1 LNKIINSNTTCIET
15 YSKPKE
21 LDRKL
26 EDLISNGI
34 EPVLLIVDYQMPEM
48 NGDELI
54 LNVKKKYPTIPCVML
69 SGQANKLAINRLKED
84 KLLSEFIE
92 KPWKE
97 NQLVYYCITVVMSRG
112 HFVLFNDQF
121 IILLFFRCFATIHVK
136 IGFPIKQSF
145 FSTFAFNGS

>member
-1 LNKIINSNTTCIET
+1 MYKYAIICVDDDPMINLLLNFQLNKIINSNTTCIET

-97 NQLVYYCITVVMSRG
+97 NQLVSVVNTVIT
-112 HFVLFNDQF
+112 NDN
-121 IILLFFRCFATIHVK
+121 IIL
-136 IGFPIKQSF
+136 
-145 FSTFAFNGS
+145 

>member
-1 LNKIINSNTTCIET
+1 MYKYAIICVDDDPMINLLLSFQLNKIINTNTTCIET

-21 LDRKL
+21 LERKI
-26 EDLISNGI
+26 ENLISFGI

-69 SGQANKLAINRLKED
+69 SGQANELAVNRLKED
-84 KLLSEFIE
+84 SLLSEFIE

-97 NQLVYYCITVVMSRG
+97 NQLATVVNS
-112 HFVLFNDQF
+112 LID
-121 IILLFFRCFATIHVK
+121 K
-136 IGFPIKQSF
+136 
-145 FSTFAFNGS
+145 